1 IAERRKDVGKLR
13 RGKAEVLLDRGPSRR
28 DVHAVDVRDE
38 VHDAQQTENGRGRA
52 RLVHARGGRYHGMDL
67 GLLSRMDKDERPT
80 VEQSL
85 CGLSEAIGKATE
97 DLQAC
102 RMTIDQAR
110 ADIASRSNSI
120 SRDVVRDAEK
130 VVGHLRETDESL
142 QEVLKDLSER

>member
-1 IAERRKDVGKLR
+1 
-13 RGKAEVLLDRGPSRR
+13 
-28 DVHAVDVRDE
+28 
-38 VHDAQQTENGRGRA
+38 
-52 RLVHARGGRYHGMDL
+52 MDQN
-67 GLLSRMDKDERPT
+67 DRPT

-85 CGLSEAIGKATE
+85 CGLSDAIMKATE

-110 ADIASRSNSI
+110 ADIVSRSNSI

-130 VVGHLRETDESL
+130 VVAHLRETDESL